1 MSGLEGTMARR
12 KKDPDVTYYMV
23 LMILA
28 PIFIIKWLIEALSEI
43 GNAINSFS
51 RWIDEKKKRN
61 EIKSRNKRIKE
72 LQTIRNN
79 YIHENM
85 RVKLHIHMHLVI

>member
-1 MSGLEGTMARR
+1 MARR

-61 EIKSRNKRIKE
+61 EIKSKNRRIKE
-72 LQTIRNN
+72 LQTKRNN
-79 YIHENM
+79 STFQTGYCAHA
-85 RVKLHIHMHLVI
+85 RV

>member
-1 MSGLEGTMARR
+1 MARR

-28 PIFIIKWLIEALSEI
+28 PIFIIKWLIEALREI

-51 RWIDEKKKRN
+51 
-61 EIKSRNKRIKE
+61 
-72 LQTIRNN
+72 
-79 YIHENM
+79 
-85 RVKLHIHMHLVI
+85 